1 MKLITSSH
9 IFLTFLMSLS
19 FLACAIP
26 TTTPDQLED
35 TFLSVTDSEGFIIP
49 TLVVPIPDPTSYPT
63 GQVPTYTNPNNGQV
77 DCGASEANKGQIP
90 VPFLAVAFVGCVAFG
105 VFKAVCV

>member
-9 IFLTFLMSLS
+9 IFLT
-19 FLACAIP
+19 
-26 TTTPDQLED
+26 
-35 TFLSVTDSEGFIIP
+35 VTDSEGFIIP